1 MVVLPPVNE
10 PADYNSNY
18 VLYWNGVA
26 LDLNRLV
33 TTLSG
38 PLNGPPGASRVL
50 AILHL
55 AIHDAYFAIKT
66 DPNFSTYLSASSA
79 DTTMRLP
86 PVLGATDPRQA
97 VAGAANTVL
106 IQQYTTPSSSVATAT
121 TLQLSQF
128 LQSSVSA
135 FPGLDTLSSSY
146 RFGVAVGNA
155 MLNLLAVK
163 PGEPGFDQD
172 SYRPTPGKFK
182 FDDDPTNPVKIV
194 PVDINNP
201 TGPTKAIH
209 VYQSPFYGMTAKR
222 IAVQGTA
229 NGTPT
234 EHILADPPSND
245 PVEYYSAFDDIYRE
259 GGAVGLNSTR
269 RTPGQQVDG
278 LFWAYD
284 GSNLI
289 GTPLRLFNQI
299 MRKVAFERKP
309 AATTDEKTNADFVR
323 LFALFNAS
331 LADAGIFA
339 WQEKYCYE
347 FWRPLSSVREDD
359 TPLADPFW
367 LTLGAP
373 ETNSNQIPLKP
384 PFPSCKQSSYPCQA
398 HFPSQ

>member
-10 PADYNSNY
+10 PAEYNTNY
-18 VLYWNGVA
+18 VLYWNSVA

-55 AIHDAYFAIKT
+55 AINDAYFAIKT
-66 DPNFSTYLSASSA
+66 DTGFSTYLSPTNEDA
-79 DTTMRLP
+79 TTRLP

-97 VAGAANTVL
+97 VAGAANTIL
-106 IQQYTTPSSSVATAT
+106 MQQYTTPSSSVSTAT

-135 FPGLDTLSSSY
+135 FPALDTLSSSY

-201 TGPTKAIH
+201 TGPTKAIR

-259 GGAVGLNSTR
+259 GGAADLNSTR
-269 RTPGQQVDG
+269 RTPAQQVNG

-284 GSNLI
+284 GSNII

-299 MRKVAFERKP
+299 MRKLAFEKKP

-323 LFALFNAS
+323 LFAMFNAS

-339 WQEKYCYE
+339 WQGKYCYE
-347 FWRPLSSVREDD
+347 FWRPLSGVREDD
-359 TPLADPFW
+359 TPVADPFW

-384 PFPSCKQSSYPCQA
+384 PFPSCKQ
-398 HFPSQ
+398 